1 MPSPNFAPMKGI
13 LTLMSELRLNGKTPD
28 GAHLC
33 LTDSSGS
40 EYTVRISDT
49 LRATVNQPRL
59 TSVPVGNDD
68 EPMSI
73 KELQRRLRS
82 GESMD
87 AIAREGN
94 ISIEKVERF
103 AGPILQE
110 RLFIIDQVHS
120 LTPRRDSKENG
131 RDALTVLD
139 IVNSKL
145 APRGVDIDSLDWKTW
160 RIDDGTWNIELRY
173 PNRDGQGLAQFSYDT
188 QRRTLTPLEENAAWM
203 LGEEVPTRRVEAGL
217 IYSPQSH
224 PSRNEEVGESPAPI
238 RIDSAPIRSVS
249 SILDGLPDNDPTDEE
264 FEAEIARETP
274 RLVSIR
280 ENASPGDKEDG
291 IAARAKVPSWDE
303 IMFGQKVKQPSN
315 ESRENSNSS
324 DSLPKDRD

>member
-1 MPSPNFAPMKGI
+1 
-13 LTLMSELRLNGKTPD
+13 MSELRLNGKSPD
-28 GAHLC
+28 GSHLT
-33 LTDSSGS
+33 LTDSSGGA
-40 EYTVRISDT
+40 YTLRISDT

-59 TSVPVGNDD
+59 ASVSVTGDN
-68 EPMSI
+68 EPMGI
-73 KELQRRLRS
+73 KELQRRLRA

-131 RDALTVLD
+131 RDALTLLD

-160 RIDDGTWNIELRY
+160 RLEDATWNIELRY
-173 PNRDGQGLAQFSYDT
+173 PNRDGQGVAHFSFDT

-203 LGEEVPTRRVEAGL
+203 LGEDSPARRVDAGL
-217 IYSPQSH
+217 IYSPANH
-224 PSRNEEVGESPAPI
+224 PSRNEEASEYKGTI
-238 RIDSAPIRSVS
+238 RIDSAPIRSIS
-249 SILDGLPDNDPTDEE
+249 SILDELPDNDPTDEE
-264 FEAEIARETP
+264 FEAEVTRETP

-291 IAARAKVPSWDE
+291 ITARAKVPSWDE
-303 IMFGQKVKQPSN
+303 IMFGHKAD
-315 ESRENSNSS
+315 NSKATSA
-324 DSLPKDRD
+324 DKDGELDLDPKE